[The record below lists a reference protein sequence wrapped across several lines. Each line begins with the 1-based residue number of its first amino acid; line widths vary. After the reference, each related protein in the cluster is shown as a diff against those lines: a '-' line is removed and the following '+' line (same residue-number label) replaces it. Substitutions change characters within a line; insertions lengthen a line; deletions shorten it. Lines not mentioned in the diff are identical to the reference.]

1 MKYLPQTGILYDTLA
16 YLTAYY
22 ADGTEPVFAD
32 SDDDAFFAS
41 LPPMPKLLAPFFFRR
56 ENRPV
61 PVMEYF
67 MSHPSAGSISALTEA
82 LCEEDERDILRS
94 LVTNALFG
102 AEDCA
107 DSHGDCSMK
116 TAMRL
121 DKTDYPTDF
130 KYQALLCLTYFRHA
144 VMELCRTLCETGEA
158 IAKLHGKYESDCT
171 AVFSEIRSGKYDR
184 LYASAGFDPA
194 SHNEITVSISIL
206 RPDLFL
212 PLAHDNSMCLFAG
225 ICHTDTLIRAF
236 DEDSIDLDRFFDHFG
251 NEIRRLILE
260 ALAEHGEMT
269 ASDLSRSTGIP
280 VTTVLRHID
289 ALTEDYLLSVSRR
302 KGLQIF
308 YTLNREYIGKA
319 RRKADRYFTKLSG
332 NEE

>member
-1 MKYLPQTGILYDTLA
+1 MIFIPETGVLYDALT
-16 YLTAYY
+16 YCTAYF
-22 ADGTEPVFAD
+22 TEETSVLFSD
-32 SDDDAFFAS
+32 SGDMTFFES
-41 LPPMPKLLAPFFFRR
+41 LPSLPKILAPFFFCRDAKSA
-56 ENRPV
+56 PV
-61 PVMEYF
+61 TEYILR
-67 MSHPSAGSISALTEA
+67 HPSCGSISALTE
-82 LCEEDERDILRS
+82 ILGDDDARN
-94 LVTNALFG
+94 LLRGFVTDALFD
-102 AEDCA
+102 AEDCT

-121 DKTDYPTDF
+121 DKTDFPPDF

-144 VMELCRTLCETGEA
+144 VTELCRTLAEVGMCAE
-158 IAKLHGKYESDCT
+158 KLHEKYESECT
-171 AVFSEIRSGKYDR
+171 AVFSEICSGRYDK
-184 LYASAGFDPA
+184 LYSSAGFDPA
-194 SHNEITVSISIL
+194 LHNGIPVSIPIL
-206 RPDLFL
+206 RPDCFLFPDENGCRYL
-212 PLAHDNSMCLFAG
+212 IAG
-225 ICHTDTLIRAF
+225 IRHTDTLIRAF

-251 NEIRRLILE
+251 NEIRRMILE

-319 RRKADRYFTKLSG
+319 RRKADRYFRKLS
-332 NEE
+332 EIE

>member
-1 MKYLPQTGILYDTLA
+1 MKFIPETGVLYDTLA
-16 YLTAYY
+16 YCTAYF
-22 ADGTEPVFAD
+22 AEDTAALFAD
-32 SDDDAFFAS
+32 SDDTALFES
-41 LPPMPKLLAPFFFRR
+41 LPSLPKILAPFFFCRDS
-56 ENRPV
+56 RPA
-61 PVMEYF
+61 PAEEFF
-67 MSHPSAGSISALTEA
+67 MQHLSSGSISSLTEILSDDDA
-82 LCEEDERDILRS
+82 RDMLRGF
-94 LVTNALFG
+94 VTDALFD

-121 DKTDYPTDF
+121 DKTDYPADF

-144 VMELCRTLCETGEA
+144 VAELCRTIREVGDRIE
-158 IAKLHGKYESDCT
+158 KLHGKYESECT
-171 AVFSEIRSGKYDR
+171 AVFSEIRSGKYDK
-184 LYASAGFDPA
+184 LYSSAGFDPA

-212 PLAHDNSMCLFAG
+212 PLAHANGMCLFAG

-251 NEIRRLILE
+251 NEIRRMILE

-319 RRKADRYFTKLSG
+319 RRKADRYFMKLSG

>member
-1 MKYLPQTGILYDTLA
+1 MKLICDGLDLSDAINKVSRALPQKAVNPILEGIKI
-16 YLTAYY
+16 TA
-22 ADGTEPVFAD
+22 
-32 SDDDAFFAS
+32 
-41 LPPMPKLLAPFFFRR
+41 K
-56 ENRPV
+56 NNQ
-61 PVMEYF
+61 
-67 MSHPSAGSISALTEA
+67 
-82 LCEEDERDILRS
+82 
-94 LVTNALFG
+94 VTLFG
-102 AEDCA
+102 ADAEISIQKTIKA
-107 DSHGDCSMK
+107 EITEEGEILVPGKFLGEYVRKLTNQQIELFNNEKNQLRIKYGDNEGFIQL
-116 TAMRL
+116 L

-144 VMELCRTLCETGEA
+144 VTELCRTLSETGDA
-158 IAKLHGKYESDCT
+158 AAKLHEKYESDCT

-251 NEIRRLILE
+251 NEIRRMILE

-319 RRKADRYFTKLSG
+319 RRKADRYFMKLSG

>member
-22 ADGTEPVFAD
+22 ADRTEPVFAD
-32 SDDDAFFAS
+32 NDDDAFFAS

-56 ENRPV
+56 ENRPA

-67 MSHPSAGSISALTEA
+67 MNRPSLSDISALTEA

-116 TAMRL
+116 TAMQL

-144 VMELCRTLCETGEA
+144 VTELCRTLCATGDA
-158 IAKLHGKYESDCT
+158 AAKLHGKYESDCT

-212 PLAHDNSMCLFAG
+212 PLAHGNSMCLFAG

-251 NEIRRLILE
+251 NEIRRMILE
-260 ALAEHGEMT
+260 ALAENGEMT

-319 RRKADRYFTKLSG
+319 RRKADRYFMKLSG

>member
-1 MKYLPQTGILYDTLA
+1 MKYIPETGILYDTLA
-16 YLTAYY
+16 YLTVYY

-41 LPPMPKLLAPFFFRR
+41 LPPMPKLLAPFFFSR
-56 ENRPV
+56 ENRPA

-67 MSHPSAGSISALTEA
+67 MKRPSAGSISALTEA
-82 LCEEDERDILRS
+82 LCEEGERDILRS

-144 VMELCRTLCETGEA
+144 VTELCRTLCETGDVT
-158 IAKLHGKYESDCT
+158 AKLHSKYESDRT

-212 PLAHDNSMCLFAG
+212 PLAHDNGLCLFAG

-260 ALAEHGEMT
+260 ALAENGEMT

-319 RRKADRYFTKLSG
+319 HRKADRYFRKLSG